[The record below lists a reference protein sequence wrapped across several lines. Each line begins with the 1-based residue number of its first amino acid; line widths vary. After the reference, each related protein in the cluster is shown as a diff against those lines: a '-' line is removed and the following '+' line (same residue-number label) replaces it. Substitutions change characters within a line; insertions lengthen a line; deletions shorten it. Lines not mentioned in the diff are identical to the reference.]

1 MPTEI
6 SLPFPLESESATA
19 WLQSLGS
26 LPPANAANRLNQAWK
41 TLSTSAP
48 TGDNPLVILLN
59 MTPPT
64 LHLAHGLAAFARGE
78 WPTNAKSCKA
88 AKLAIQL
95 LRHAGLAFARLASG
109 LSGDAEHG
117 RLATFYALQL
127 AGFCL
132 RTGARFYEAPSASLW
147 KKSAQLY
154 RLAEKQH
161 WLNQSVSVKVA
172 DFKNASTL
180 DAVFKRNLLFT
191 LCAPNRYSATEIDQL
206 FQFAGQTQHLLDLR
220 RQDIG
225 DFDFYWELTDSEP
238 KPRKHPK
245 WPLPKDSLAISTQ
258 RLGRALQQG
267 EISVEMAVATRNRL
281 AQHLLGYDQIFS
293 SLTIGPAQP
302 ARLLTGFAAVSGY
315 LQSEDRLS
323 KIMRLSEQNHG
334 SRAALHNMTLMPLEH
349 EKSFFNQS
357 AKSNGAGHL
366 DSFEVRLLRSTSKQ
380 FLVAE
385 STTGNFGNGDIALLY
400 REQLAAKLVIIRQQ
414 TLFDDTSLLLL
425 EPIPGKIEPY
435 AIDNP
440 LGRQQCALLIDADG
454 AAPEI
459 ILPAGKYGTQT
470 DIGLVHFKSVT
481 LLACVEHSPWFNR
494 FKIRVGS

>member
-1 MPTEI
+1 MPTQT

-19 WLQSLGS
+19 WLQSLSS

-41 TLSTSAP
+41 TLSTSP
-48 TGDNPLVILLN
+48 LSGDNPLATMIGMV
-59 MTPPT
+59 PPT
-64 LHLAHGLAAFARGE
+64 LHLAQGLAVFARAE
-78 WPTNAKSCKA
+78 WPANAKSCKA

-95 LRHAGLAFARLASG
+95 FRHASLAFARLASG
-109 LSGDAEHG
+109 LSDDAERG
-117 RLATFYALQL
+117 RVAIFYALQL

-154 RLAEKQH
+154 VLAEKQR
-161 WLNQSVSVKVA
+161 WLNQAISVKVA
-172 DFKNASTL
+172 DFKNAGTL

-191 LCAPNRYSATEIDQL
+191 LCAPNRYSETEIDQL
-206 FQFAGQTQHLLDLR
+206 FQFAGQTQHLLQFNRHDV
-220 RQDIG
+220 G

-238 KPRKHPK
+238 KPRRHPK

-267 EISVEMAVATRNRL
+267 EISVDMAVATRNRL

-315 LQSEDRLS
+315 LQGEDRLS

-334 SRAALHNMTLMPLEH
+334 SRATLHNMTLMPLEH

-357 AKSNGAGHL
+357 PKSNGAGHL

-385 STTGNFGNGDIALLY
+385 STTGSFGNGDIALLY

-414 TLFDDTSLLLL
+414 TLFEDASVLLL

-440 LGRQQCALLIDADG
+440 LGRQQCALLIDAES
-454 AAPEI
+454 ASAEI
-459 ILPAGKYGTQT
+459 ILPPGKYGTQT
-470 DIGLVHFKSVT
+470 DIALAHFKSVT
-481 LLACVEHSPWFNR
+481 LLACVEHNPWFNR